1 MKDQRMS
8 TLPFGLLRL
17 HNNESRNKT
26 VRSFF
31 HVYIFFFLQVE
42 EIFQS
47 EKQCTQTPESLWLA
61 KAPLA
66 CNHGSQLS
74 WEIVMYF
81 ILIKAHVSVT
91 RHRWYPGPIKSQSSL
106 PILKF
111 EKEAV
116 SRPSTVDADSFLS
129 IPKKEQL

>member
-1 MKDQRMS
+1 MKVRTKPCEVSSMS
-8 TLPFGLLRL
+8 I
-17 HNNESRNKT
+17 
-26 VRSFF
+26 
-31 HVYIFFFLQVE
+31 YIFFLQVE

-81 ILIKAHVSVT
+81 ILIKARVSV
-91 RHRWYPGPIKSQSSL
+91 RYHHWYPGSIKAQSSP